1 MVEVFC
7 LTLEEAGAAA
17 QMLAAQA
24 GAKVKPLGSS
34 GFMVVDSKGVVL
46 AQYRLKPGMATGGA
60 TATAKKD
67 RGVSL

>member
-34 GFMVVDSKGVVL
+34 GFMVVDSNDVVL
-46 AQYRLKPGMATGGA
+46 AQFRLKRGNGNGNGKKRQGG
-60 TATAKKD
+60 
-67 RGVSL
+67 